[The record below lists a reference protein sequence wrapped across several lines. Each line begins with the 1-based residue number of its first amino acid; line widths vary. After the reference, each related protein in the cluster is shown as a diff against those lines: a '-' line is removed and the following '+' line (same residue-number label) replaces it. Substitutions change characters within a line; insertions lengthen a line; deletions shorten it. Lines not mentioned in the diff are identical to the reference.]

1 MRVNYDVGMARG
13 GINLGN
19 MAGYFRPFVY
29 PKEVCLFAD
38 RVEDDERYVGI
49 NITLSKEE
57 LICLIP
63 ILEKAREE
71 LATYEDV
78 EKFEER
84 VESE

>member
-13 GINLGN
+13 GIDLGN
-19 MAGYFRPFVY
+19 MTGHFRPFVC
-29 PKEVCLFAD
+29 PKEVSLFAD
-38 RVEDDERYVGI
+38 RIEDDEKYVGI

-57 LICLIP
+57 LNCLIP

-71 LATYEDV
+71 LVTYEDV
-78 EKFEER
+78 KKFEER

>member
-1 MRVNYDVGMARG
+1 MRVNYDVGDARG
-13 GINLGN
+13 GIDFGN
-19 MAGYFRPFVY
+19 MAGKIRSFVY
-29 PKEVCLFAD
+29 PKVVYLFAD
-38 RVEDDERYVGI
+38 RVEDDERYVGLK
-49 NITLSKEE
+49 ITLSKEE
-57 LICLIP
+57 LNCLIP